1 MMSPFPSVPTM
12 PPIKVT
18 VSGVL
23 KLLKGL
29 NPKKAYGPDN
39 IGPRLL
45 RELSEL
51 FDSNSNLLRD
61 RTQRV
66 FLKVLHPTRFQLP
79 LEYLR
84 GSVLRPCLIQ
94 FYINDIAVGLQ
105 TVNCKIANW

>member
-1 MMSPFPSVPTM
+1 M